1 MSIEEALLRNKLQK
15 EIKKNEELRKENER
29 MKRKIEKIEEIVIKD

>member
-15 EIKKNEELRKENER
+15 EIKKNEELRKENEK
-29 MKRKIEKIEEIVIKD
+29 MKRKIEKIEEIIIRE